1 MTKLQQIVKKAQQ
14 LRKQYP
20 NKYSKWTDYIKS
32 ASKQVAGFEG
42 VSRQGN
48 KTQVHYS
55 RATPATKKKA
65 APAAK
70 KKAAPAKK
78 KAAPA
83 AYQKSLFGIKKP
95 AVKKT
100 KLQGLAG
107 LFDTSIIKDIDS
119 LKKQYFKLAKKYH
132 PDAGGTTIQFQQ
144 LQSEYEKLLDSLLKG
159 SSFTT
164 EQKDNEIDLDK
175 AMRGIIDAI
184 INLDGLNIELIG
196 KWLWISGN
204 TFPVRTI
211 LSSVGLEFLKKQGQ
225 AYWVY
230 KGVESRSKGGTSME
244 DIKKKYG
251 SQKIDIKPRKSI
263 DGINIGRISASQKV
277 KLKTQLK
284 RAMKALDKR
293 PI

>member
-1 MTKLQQIVKKAQQ
+1 
-14 LRKQYP
+14 
-20 NKYSKWTDYIKS
+20 
-32 ASKQVAGFEG
+32 
-42 VSRQGN
+42 
-48 KTQVHYS
+48 
-55 RATPATKKKA
+55 
-65 APAAK
+65 
-70 KKAAPAKK
+70 
-78 KAAPA
+78 
-83 AYQKSLFGIKKP
+83 
-95 AVKKT
+95 
-100 KLQGLAG
+100 
-107 LFDTSIIKDIDS
+107 
-119 LKKQYFKLAKKYH
+119 
-132 PDAGGTTIQFQQ
+132 
-144 LQSEYEKLLDSLLKG
+144 LLKG